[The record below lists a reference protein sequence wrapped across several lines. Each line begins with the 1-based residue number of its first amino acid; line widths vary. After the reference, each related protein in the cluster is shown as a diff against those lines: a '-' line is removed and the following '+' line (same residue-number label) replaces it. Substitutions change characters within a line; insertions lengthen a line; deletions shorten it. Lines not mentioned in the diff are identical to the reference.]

1 MNTDT
6 ILALIR
12 HALTFLG
19 GFLVTKGLADSSQVG
34 ELAGALVT
42 VAAITWSIISKA
54 RARPTAPIIPKGLGL
69 LFLLS
74 AFCSLLSLSACT
86 TATATRTASGVTD
99 SIKVSSFL
107 STINNGMY
115 TNGSGMALSVS
126 SATPDQQS
134 IAILAGAVTDLGKSA
149 MLLSRPPTNTAA
161 TAINNTSTNAP

>member
-42 VAAITWSIISKA
+42 VIAITWSIISKA

-74 AFCSLLSLSACT
+74 AFCSLLSSCT

-161 TAINNTSTNAP
+161 TINNNTSTNAP

>member
-42 VAAITWSIISKA
+42 VIAITWSIISKA

-74 AFCSLLSLSACT
+74 AFCSLLSFTGCVS
-86 TATATRTASGVTD
+86 ATATKTSSGITET
-99 SIKVSSFL
+99 IKVSSFL
-107 STINNGMY
+107 STIKNGNY
-115 TNGSGMALSVS
+115 TNGSGISLSVTDS
-126 SATPDQQS
+126 SPDQQS
-134 IAILAGAVTDLGKSA
+134 IALLSAGVVELGKSA
-149 MLLSRPPTNTAA
+149 MLLAHPPTNTI
-161 TAINNTSTNAP
+161 TPTPTP